1 MPTQELQ
8 QRQILSQ
15 QQLQALNIL
24 SLDGAALDEMLKK
37 EEIDN
42 PLFDLD
48 KIHGTVERPI
58 SVQTPD
64 KEGDLSERAAPDKT
78 AQDLYLFL
86 ESQLPANA
94 TKAERGVFR
103 HMVEFL
109 EPGTGLL
116 PETVEEV
123 AEILAAPLYVV
134 ERCLSWLHQMEPAG
148 VGAATTSE
156 SLVLQAFHKGMT
168 DPTLLGIAAIENTI
182 AGSLLP
188 NHELLQQ
195 SRARIIGEQKLRI
208 SHVLAALPGQTPD
221 DIAEVR
227 SHPIA
232 LMQCG
237 DFLKTLPGMK
247 IVERDDTAGSAR
259 EIAEGRLAGTA
270 AICGADA
277 ARLYGLEILR
287 RGIETNKHNFT
298 RFLLLADERRAA
310 EFADPAHTD
319 KASLLFT
326 LPHTRG
332 SLSKVLTVLSF
343 YDINLTKIQSL
354 PIIGREW
361 EYRFYVDVTFD
372 DPMRY
377 RQAIDAARPLTSDFR
392 ILGEYAECPNP
403 AI

>member
-1 MPTQELQ
+1 MEQIAIQGIAGCYHETAARSYFNG
-8 QRQILSQ
+8 RQIG
-15 QQLQALNIL
+15 IL
-24 SLDGAALDEMLKK
+24 
-37 EEIDN
+37 
-42 PLFDLD
+42 P
-48 KIHGTVERPI
+48 
-58 SVQTPD
+58 
-64 KEGDLSERAAPDKT
+64 
-78 AQDLYLFL
+78 
-86 ESQLPANA
+86 
-94 TKAERGVFR
+94 
-103 HMVEFL
+103 
-109 EPGTGLL
+109 
-116 PETVEEV
+116 
-123 AEILAAPLYVV
+123 
-134 ERCLSWLHQMEPAG
+134 CLSFDELFARM
-148 VGAATTSE
+148 AANPS
-156 SLVLQAFHKGMT
+156 
-168 DPTLLGIAAIENTI
+168 LLGIAAIENTI

-208 SHVLAALPGQTPD
+208 SHVLAALPGQTLGE
-221 DIAEVR
+221 IGEVH

-237 DFLKTLPGMK
+237 DFLKAHPAMK

-259 EIAEGRLAGTA
+259 EIARERLAGTA

-277 ARLYGLEILR
+277 AELYGLEILS

-298 RFLLLADERRAA
+298 RFLLLADESRAA
-310 EFADPAHTD
+310 AFADPANTN

-326 LPHTRG
+326 LSHTRG

-361 EYRFYVDVTFD
+361 EYRFYVDVTFV
-372 DPMRY
+372 DPVRY
-377 RQAIDAARPLTSDFR
+377 RQAVGGAGHLTSDFR

>member
-1 MPTQELQ
+1 MRHE
-8 QRQILSQ
+8 
-15 QQLQALNIL
+15 
-24 SLDGAALDEMLKK
+24 
-37 EEIDN
+37 N
-42 PLFDLD
+42 PAP
-48 KIHGTVERPI
+48 ERAGF
-58 SVQTPD
+58 SDFYTPD
-64 KEGDLSERAAPDKT
+64 MKRVAIQGIAGCFHETAARRYFRDEAIEVVPCRSFGELFARMAGD
-78 AQDLYLFL
+78 
-86 ESQLPANA
+86 PA
-94 TKAERGVFR
+94 
-103 HMVEFL
+103 
-109 EPGTGLL
+109 
-116 PETVEEV
+116 
-123 AEILAAPLYVV
+123 
-134 ERCLSWLHQMEPAG
+134 
-148 VGAATTSE
+148 
-156 SLVLQAFHKGMT
+156 
-168 DPTLLGIAAIENTI
+168 LLGIAAIENTI

-188 NHELLQQ
+188 NHELLRR
-195 SRARIIGEQKLRI
+195 SSLAVIGEYKLRI
-208 SHVLAALPGQTPD
+208 SHVLAALPGEAPC
-221 DIAEVR
+221 DIGEVH

-237 DFLKTLPGMK
+237 DYLKAHPAMK
-247 IVERDDTAGSAR
+247 VVERDDTAGSAR
-259 EIAEGRLAGTA
+259 EIAEGRLCGTA